1 MIALSCIKLKIVI
14 TINRQTAIADAY
26 PRFKL
31 VKASCIIRY
40 ANKDVESPGP
50 PDVIAYTKSKLVNR
64 HIVKKIERLSIV
76 FIIFGSVIEKKA
88 RTGPAPSIFAAS

>member
-1 MIALSCIKLKIVI
+1 MVI
-14 TINRQTAIADAY
+14 TINKQTAIADAY
-26 PRFKL
+26 PRFRF
-31 VKASCIIRY
+31 VKASCMIRY
-40 ANKDVESPGP
+40 ASNDVESPGP
-50 PDVIAYTKSKLVNR
+50 PEVIAYTKSKLVNR